1 MTWKWRVGNGL
12 GSDLTPP
19 GPLLEGEALC
29 VLTGLRWG
37 LKEIL
42 SNFAA

>member
-1 MTWKWRVGNGL
+1 MAWKWRVGNGL
-12 GSDLTPP
+12 GSDFFR
-19 GPLLEGEALC
+19 ANVMRAN
-29 VLTGLRWG
+29 VLSGLRWG